1 MNKIVNNSKVILAS
15 IIGYILFRTN
25 DLLQYLARLFRSHTL
40 LGLAN
45 TYGSWYNNHLL
56 TSILREG
63 GVGGEIIEQELRGTV
78 MIATFRSRG
87 HFSPSRMRQ
96 VLAHYLG
103 VQEIQIQINKK
114 GSGLYSVVF
123 PIR

>member
-1 MNKIVNNSKVILAS
+1 MLKNILAEVIAS
-15 IIGYILFRTN
+15 ILFRTN

-40 LGLAN
+40 LDLAN
-45 TYGSWYNNHLL
+45 AYGSWYNNHLL

-63 GVGGEIIEQELRGTV
+63 GVGGEIIDQELRGTV

-114 GSGLYSVVF
+114 GGGLYSVVF